1 MAQSVPPSEDSVP
14 LTQTDRA
21 GSVSPLV
28 ALQATLQQMRE
39 QTDAKG
45 LIQLTL
51 DYVGAV
57 FGAPLIWLAFYDYH
71 NHQLVGQG
79 GVTLLED
86 QTLLRAVH
94 PLQPG
99 EILEQVVIEQRP
111 ISLPDL
117 SQEPRMGI
125 WQREARRLGGIQ
137 GCFIYPFSAYGPLS
151 RTAVGRRRCL
161 GILMLGSQMWGVTP
175 REDEKALLG
184 ILLGQLAASLQE
196 LENAWQQQTEKRLED
211 PLLRLGTAMRQVG
224 SLQERVSLVRQEL
237 QSFLGAVHI
246 QVYWHERSQGQFVPH
261 GSAPKAVIA
270 TQRFCDRDS
279 GTASSQPPVPKGAK
293 VGAGPTGE
301 ISLSLRELGDIYYA
315 LADGQVVVGGT
326 GTTRSEVPPKL
337 MQQLRA
343 QAVLVA
349 PILLEKDLLGLIW
362 VQSDVPR
369 TWQAAERQLVAAA
382 ANGLALARPL
392 ENLDCRIRQ
401 LTDDQEFVQ
410 QVGRSAYNPAE
421 LQQALQQAIVGLGQ
435 RLKVGA
441 VAVLTVDPDSS
452 IPRLFYEYRSVA
464 EQQGKQTLPQQFSP
478 LSDRDWQDLM
488 RSEVVVAENYDQDL
502 RLLSWRQELAG
513 VRSLMLTHTGVGGTA
528 NTPISLRDT
537 SANAPAVQSTLEGLL
552 LVLHPQLRA
561 WSREDRQL
569 LRGIAQQVGV
579 ILRQIRSEQR
589 RQRQEQLLKGLITA
603 CLTLQN
609 SATLSDLYTTTTRQT
624 AQLLGIPL
632 ALMVSWQ
639 PGESRAQLQPS
650 FAAGTETGPT
660 EIDLQDPLLA
670 YALQSAEPLP
680 LTQEQIPSASRTWL
694 IRASGA
700 EHFATSLGSWLL
712 VNTVPAESQAGALGV
727 LILGAE
733 AGKVWDPD
741 ERAAVMLI
749 AQTCGWTL
757 RRLLWMQTLQE
768 GQEVLRELNW
778 YKHRRLLDLQNAL
791 LDSLRRLG
799 QVPEIPGDEATRWQ
813 KVVEIGRGLRD
824 LTVSTGL
831 LLQSE
836 AWQVQ
841 PQSRS
846 VPLATLVR
854 KTLRRVEGL
863 TQKRKLWPRAHGD
876 MSIAI
881 QGDPERLEMVLW
893 EVLAAAVL
901 RSPEGGRLDL
911 WSQASESDSGA
922 VRASGTESLHFGYAE
937 LLVVDQG
944 SFDPHLMAALQL
956 APEQVIYA
964 DPLLKSPLSVSPGL
978 ELSLCQRVVQR
989 MGGQLSF
996 YPSSDGRCVSRLL
1009 MPLGSDEPHPPR

>member
-1 MAQSVPPSEDSVP
+1 MVQSVPPHS
-14 LTQTDRA
+14 DRA
-21 GSVSPLV
+21 GPISPLV

-39 QTDAKG
+39 QSDANT
-45 LIQLTL
+45 LVQLTL
-51 DYVGAV
+51 EYVKAA
-57 FGAPLIWLAFYDYH
+57 FGAPLIWLAFYDYP

-161 GILMLGSQMWGVTP
+161 GILMLGSQMWGVTT
-175 REDEKALLG
+175 REEEKALLG

-261 GSAPKAVIA
+261 GSVPKAV
-270 TQRFCDRDS
+270 RDS
-279 GTASSQPPVPKGAK
+279 GAEK

-301 ISLSLRELGDIYYA
+301 VSLSLRELGDMYYT

-343 QAVLVA
+343 QAVLAA
-349 PILLEKDLLGLIW
+349 PILLEKDLLGFIW

-382 ANGLALARPL
+382 ANGLALAAPL
-392 ENLDCRIRQ
+392 ENLDRRIRQ
-401 LTDDQEFVQ
+401 LADDQEFVQ
-410 QVGRSAYNPAE
+410 QVGRSLYNPAE
-421 LQQALQQAIVGLGQ
+421 LQQALQQAVVGLAQ

-441 VAVLTVDPDSS
+441 VAVLTVDPDSP
-452 IPRLFYEYRSVA
+452 IPRLFYEYRR
-464 EQQGKQTLPQQFSP
+464 EGKQTLPQQLSP
-478 LSDRDWQDLM
+478 LSDQDWQDLM

-528 NTPISLRDT
+528 TTP
-537 SANAPAVQSTLEGLL
+537 VEGLL

-561 WSREDRQL
+561 WSREERQL
-569 LRGIAQQVGV
+569 LRGIAQQVWGF
-579 ILRQIRSEQR
+579 LRQIRSEQR
-589 RQRQEQLLKGLITA
+589 RQRQEQLLKGLITT

-680 LTQEQIPSASRTWL
+680 LTQEQIPPASRTWL
-694 IRASGA
+694 SRVSGA
-700 EHFATSLGSWLL
+700 E
-712 VNTVPAESQAGALGV
+712 
-727 LILGAE
+727 
-733 AGKVWDPD
+733 
-741 ERAAVMLI
+741 
-749 AQTCGWTL
+749 
-757 RRLLWMQTLQE
+757 
-768 GQEVLRELNW
+768 
-778 YKHRRLLDLQNAL
+778 
-791 LDSLRRLG
+791 
-799 QVPEIPGDEATRWQ
+799 
-813 KVVEIGRGLRD
+813 
-824 LTVSTGL
+824 
-831 LLQSE
+831 
-836 AWQVQ
+836 
-841 PQSRS
+841 
-846 VPLATLVR
+846 
-854 KTLRRVEGL
+854 
-863 TQKRKLWPRAHGD
+863 
-876 MSIAI
+876 
-881 QGDPERLEMVLW
+881 
-893 EVLAAAVL
+893 
-901 RSPEGGRLDL
+901 
-911 WSQASESDSGA
+911 
-922 VRASGTESLHFGYAE
+922 
-937 LLVVDQG
+937 
-944 SFDPHLMAALQL
+944 
-956 APEQVIYA
+956 
-964 DPLLKSPLSVSPGL
+964 
-978 ELSLCQRVVQR
+978 
-989 MGGQLSF
+989 
-996 YPSSDGRCVSRLL
+996 
-1009 MPLGSDEPHPPR
+1009 

>member
-1 MAQSVPPSEDSVP
+1 MVQSVPPYSS
-14 LTQTDRA
+14 DRA
-21 GSVSPLV
+21 GSISPLV

-39 QTDAKG
+39 QTDANG

-57 FGAPLIWLAFYDYH
+57 FGAPLVWLAFYDYQ

-161 GILMLGSQMWGVTP
+161 GILMLGSQMWGVTT

-261 GSAPKAVIA
+261 GSVPKAV
-270 TQRFCDRDS
+270 RDS
-279 GTASSQPPVPKGAK
+279 GAEK

-301 ISLSLRELGDIYYA
+301 VSLSLRELGDMYYT

-343 QAVLVA
+343 QAVLAA
-349 PILLEKDLLGLIW
+349 PILLEKDLLGFIW

-382 ANGLALARPL
+382 ANGLALAAPL
-392 ENLDCRIRQ
+392 ENLDRRIRQ
-401 LTDDQEFVQ
+401 LADDQEFVQ
-410 QVGRSAYNPAE
+410 QVGRSVYNPAE

-441 VAVLTVDPDSS
+441 VAVLTVDSDSS

-478 LSDRDWQDLM
+478 LSDQDWQDLM

-513 VRSLMLTHTGVGGTA
+513 VRSLMLTHTGA
-528 NTPISLRDT
+528 NTP
-537 SANAPAVQSTLEGLL
+537 VEGLL

-561 WSREDRQL
+561 WSREERQL

-589 RQRQEQLLKGLITA
+589 RQRQEQLLKGLITT

-680 LTQEQIPSASRTWL
+680 LTQIPPASRTWL
-694 IRASGA
+694 SRVSGA
-700 EHFATSLGSWLL
+700 EHFATGLGSWLL
-712 VNTVPAESQAGALGV
+712 VALGETNSSQAGALGV

-768 GQEVLRELNW
+768 RQEVLRELNW
-778 YKHRRLLDLQNAL
+778 YKHRRLLDMQNAL

-824 LTVSTGL
+824 LTVSTRP

-836 AWQVQ
+836 TWQVQ
-841 PQSRS
+841 PQLRS

-854 KTLRRVEGL
+854 KSLRRVEAL

-876 MSIAI
+876 MSIAV

-893 EVLAAAVL
+893 EVLTAAIL

-911 WSQASESDSGA
+911 WSQASVRDSGA
-922 VRASGTESLHFGYAE
+922 EHFGYAE

-956 APEQVIYA
+956 GPEQVIYA

-996 YPSSDGRCVSRLL
+996 YLSSDGRCVSRLL
-1009 MPLGSDEPHPPR
+1009 LPMGSDEPHPPG

>member
-1 MAQSVPPSEDSVP
+1 MVQSVPPHS
-14 LTQTDRA
+14 DRA
-21 GSVSPLV
+21 GPISPLV

-39 QTDAKG
+39 QSDANT
-45 LIQLTL
+45 LVQLTL
-51 DYVGAV
+51 EYVKAV
-57 FGAPLIWLAFYDYH
+57 FGAPLIWLAFYDYQ

-161 GILMLGSQMWGVTP
+161 GILMLGSQMWGVTT

-261 GSAPKAVIA
+261 GSAPKAVGN
-270 TQRFCDRDS
+270 S
-279 GTASSQPPVPKGAK
+279 GGTESSQPPVPKGAK

-301 ISLSLRELGDIYYA
+301 VSLSLRELGDMYYT

-343 QAVLVA
+343 QAVLAA
-349 PILLEKDLLGLIW
+349 PILLEKDLLGFIW

-382 ANGLALARPL
+382 ANGLALAAPL
-392 ENLDCRIRQ
+392 ENLDRRIRQ
-401 LTDDQEFVQ
+401 LADDQEFVQ
-410 QVGRSAYNPAE
+410 QVGRSLYNPAE
-421 LQQALQQAIVGLGQ
+421 LQQALQQAVVGLAQ

-441 VAVLTVDPDSS
+441 VAVLTVDPDSP
-452 IPRLFYEYRSVA
+452 IPRLFYEYRR
-464 EQQGKQTLPQQFSP
+464 EGKQTLPQQLSP
-478 LSDRDWQDLM
+478 LSDQDWQDLM

-528 NTPISLRDT
+528 TTP
-537 SANAPAVQSTLEGLL
+537 VEGLL
-552 LVLHPQLRA
+552 LVLHPQLRT
-561 WSREDRQL
+561 WSREERQL

-589 RQRQEQLLKGLITA
+589 RQRQEQLLKGLITT

-632 ALMVSWQ
+632 ALVVSWQ
-639 PGESRAQLQPS
+639 PGESRAQLQGP
-650 FAAGTETGPT
+650 FTTAAGTETGST

-680 LTQEQIPSASRTWL
+680 LTQEQIPPASRTWL
-694 IRASGA
+694 SRVSGA
-700 EHFATSLGSWLL
+700 EHFAAGLGSWLL
-712 VNTVPAESQAGALGV
+712 VALGETNSSQAGALGV

-768 GQEVLRELNW
+768 QQEVLRELNW
-778 YKHRRLLDLQNAL
+778 YKHRRLLDMQNAL
-791 LDSLRRLG
+791 LDSLHRLG

-824 LTVSTGL
+824 LTVSTRP

-836 AWQVQ
+836 TWQVQ
-841 PQSRS
+841 PQLRS

-854 KTLRRVEGL
+854 KSLRRVEAL

-876 MSIAI
+876 MSIAV

-893 EVLAAAVL
+893 EVLTAAIL

-911 WSQASESDSGA
+911 WSQASVRDSGA
-922 VRASGTESLHFGYAE
+922 EHFGYAE

-956 APEQVIYA
+956 DPNQVIYA

-996 YPSSDGRCVSRLL
+996 YLSSDGRCVSRLL
-1009 MPLGSDEPHPPR
+1009 LPMGSDEPHPPG